1 MKYDWN
7 ELEREFLTGNYKSVN
22 QFFKEKGISRNKS
35 SIEKTRSWE
44 QKKHTKN
51 TKKTHRIVEKV
62 IEKQAEIEAEQKV
75 KVNDVAQRLLEK
87 IDIATDELNKY
98 VNKKT
103 RKTKKKFTIK
113 DATGTKVDNEII
125 TEEMKIEEVSS
136 IINKSGLKTL
146 ASALKDLSD
155 ILKDD
160 DNNSENKT
168 PEIKISVIDNSNLE
182 SELWRDFN
190 VNKQ

>member
-62 IEKQAEIEAEQKV
+62 IEKQAEIEAEQKI
-75 KVNDVAQRLLEK
+75 KINDVAQRLLEK

-103 RKTKKKFTIK
+103 KKTKKKFAIK

-190 VNKQ
+190 DNKQ

>member
-62 IEKQAEIEAEQKV
+62 IEKQAEIEAEQKI
-75 KVNDVAQRLLEK
+75 KINDVAQRLLEK

-113 DATGTKVDNEII
+113 DATGTKIDNEII

-168 PEIKISVIDNSNLE
+168 PEIKINVIDNSNLE

-190 VNKQ
+190 DNK

>member
-62 IEKQAEIEAEQKV
+62 IEKQAEIEAEQKI
-75 KVNDVAQRLLEK
+75 KINDVAQRLLEK

-113 DATGTKVDNEII
+113 DATGTKIDNEII
-125 TEEMKIEEVSS
+125 TEEMKIEEVAS

-168 PEIKISVIDNSNLE
+168 PEIKINVIDNSNLE
-182 SELWRDFN
+182 NELWRDFN
-190 VNKQ
+190 DNK

>member
-7 ELEREFLTGNYKSVN
+7 ELEREFLTGNYRSVN

-35 SIEKTRSWE
+35 SIEKTKNWE

-51 TKKTHRIVEKV
+51 TKKTQKIVEKV
-62 IEKQAEIEAEQKV
+62 IEKQSEIEAEQKI
-75 KVNDVAQRLLEK
+75 KINDVAQRLLEK

-190 VNKQ
+190 DNK

>member
-51 TKKTHRIVEKV
+51 IKKTHRIVEKV
-62 IEKQAEIEAEQKV
+62 IEKQAEIEAEQKI
-75 KVNDVAQRLLEK
+75 KINDVAQRLLEK

-103 RKTKKKFTIK
+103 KKTKKKFTIK

-160 DNNSENKT
+160 DNNCENKT

-190 VNKQ
+190 DNKQ

>member
-7 ELEREFLTGNYKSVN
+7 ELEREFLTGNYRSVN

-35 SIEKTRSWE
+35 SIEKTKNWE

-51 TKKTHRIVEKV
+51 TQKTHRIVEKV

-103 RKTKKKFTIK
+103 KKTKKKFTIK
-113 DATGTKVDNEII
+113 DATGTKIDNEII
-125 TEEMKIEEVSS
+125 TEEMKIEEVAS

-160 DNNSENKT
+160 NNNVENKT

-182 SELWRDFN
+182 NELWRDFN
-190 VNKQ
+190 DNK

>member
-1 MKYDWN
+1 MKDDWN
-7 ELEREFLTGNYKSVN
+7 ELEREFLTENYKSVN

-62 IEKQAEIEAEQKV
+62 IEKQAEIEAEQKI
-75 KVNDVAQRLLEK
+75 KINDVAQRLLKK

-160 DNNSENKT
+160 DINSKNRT

-182 SELWRDFN
+182 NELWRDFDD
-190 VNKQ
+190 NKQ

>member
-7 ELEREFLTGNYKSVN
+7 ELEREFLTGNYRSVN

-35 SIEKTRSWE
+35 SIEKTKNWE

-51 TKKTHRIVEKV
+51 TQKTHRIVEKV

-103 RKTKKKFTIK
+103 KKTKKKFTIK

-125 TEEMKIEEVSS
+125 TEEMKIEEVAS

-160 DNNSENKT
+160 NNNSENKT

-182 SELWRDFN
+182 NELWRDFN
-190 VNKQ
+190 DNK

>member
-51 TKKTHRIVEKV
+51 TKETHRRVDKV
-62 IEKQAEIEAEQKV
+62 IEKQAEIEAEQKI
-75 KVNDVAQRLLEK
+75 KINDVAQRLLEK

-103 RKTKKKFTIK
+103 KKTKKKFTIK

-160 DNNSENKT
+160 DNNCENKT

-190 VNKQ
+190 DDKQ

>member
-7 ELEREFLTGNYKSVN
+7 ELEKDFITGEYKNVSDFLRQKGIPNNGTTRKYTSGWTDKKR
-22 QFFKEKGISRNKS
+22 QKKDKEKTKT
-35 SIEKTRSWE
+35 IE
-44 QKKHTKN
+44 
-51 TKKTHRIVEKV
+51 RI
-62 IEKQAEIEAEQKV
+62 IEKQSEIEAEQKI
-75 KVNDVAQRLLEK
+75 KINDVAQRLLEK

>member
-7 ELEREFLTGNYKSVN
+7 ELEREFVTGNYKSVN

-62 IEKQAEIEAEQKV
+62 IEKQAEIEAEQKI
-75 KVNDVAQRLLEK
+75 KINDVAQRLLEK

-168 PEIKISVIDNSNLE
+168 PEIKINVIDNSNLE

-190 VNKQ
+190 DNK

>member
-1 MKYDWN
+1 MT
-7 ELEREFLTGNYKSVN
+7 ENYKSVN

-62 IEKQAEIEAEQKV
+62 IEKQAEIEAEQKI
-75 KVNDVAQRLLEK
+75 KINDVAQRLLKK

-160 DNNSENKT
+160 DINSKNRT

-182 SELWRDFN
+182 NELWRDFDD
-190 VNKQ
+190 NKQ

>member
-62 IEKQAEIEAEQKV
+62 IEKQAEIEAEQKI
-75 KVNDVAQRLLEK
+75 KINDVAQRLLEK

-168 PEIKISVIDNSNLE
+168 PEIKINVIDNSNLE

-190 VNKQ
+190 DNK

>member
-7 ELEREFLTGNYKSVN
+7 ELEREFLTGNYRSVN

-35 SIEKTRSWE
+35 SIEKTKNWE

-51 TKKTHRIVEKV
+51 TQKTHRIVEKV

-98 VNKKT
+98 VNKKIK
-103 RKTKKKFTIK
+103 KTKKKFTIK

-125 TEEMKIEEVSS
+125 TEEMKIEEVAS

-160 DNNSENKT
+160 NNNSENKT

-182 SELWRDFN
+182 NELWRDFN
-190 VNKQ
+190 DNK